1 MVKNCFFNYHCKQI
15 VSQFLFLDV
24 FPHHNFA
31 ASTGMGIFGDN
42 KQRLA
47 SIRCCDKEPF
57 LEELGRPVSASG
69 SVRV

>member
-31 ASTGMGIFGDN
+31 ASTGMGIFGTIN
-42 KQRLA
+42 KDLLA
-47 SIRCCDKEPF
+47 FAVVTRSHF
-57 LEELGRPVSASG
+57 
-69 SVRV
+69 